1 MDQLARNGYILIKG
15 VCDPIEG
22 KDCINDQKVDYDR
35 MTRYINNNMIS
46 SINEFLGWDA
56 DYLKYRVSDNNNS
69 ADASVLHRDI
79 INQSGN
85 HVPCFTCL
93 TYLDK
98 ATTEVIPGTHKK
110 LHMSYSE
117 SLAQFNKKIKIQCS
131 PGDILLIYSTLI
143 HRGIFT
149 ENLPHRRLIQVFE
162 VFPSTNELQKNSPKF
177 LHVQGDET
185 HSQTM
190 INMSRYPI
198 ISDFLSIYGY
208 FNCSTGYGQMNL
220 PNIDYLS
227 SEGLR
232 DRLDVQPGTL
242 QEINKY
248 IIVNP
253 APLMQKELVKRF
265 RYICYTRQFMIY
277 TFFLVLT
284 VCLLVWISFK
294 IKNGI
299 SVS

>member
-1 MDQLARNGYILIKG
+1 MDQLDRDGYILIKG

-22 KDCINDQKVDYDR
+22 KECINGQKVDYAR

-79 INQSGN
+79 INQRGSS
-85 HVPCFTCL
+85 VPCFTCL

-110 LHMSYSE
+110 LHMSYSD
-117 SLAQFNKKIKIQCS
+117 SLVQFTKKIKLTCS
-131 PGDILLIYSTLI
+131 PGDILLFYSTLI

-162 VFPSTNELQKNSPKF
+162 VFPSAHELQKNSSKF
-177 LHVQGDET
+177 LHVKGDET

-190 INMSRYPI
+190 IKLSMYPI
-198 ISDFLSIYGY
+198 ISDFLSTYGY
-208 FNCSTGYGQMNL
+208 FNCSVGYGNMNL
-220 PNIDYLS
+220 PDIDYFS

-232 DRLDVQPGTL
+232 ERLDVQPGTL

-248 IIVNP
+248 IIMNP
-253 APLMQKELVKRF
+253 APLMPKELVKSF
-265 RYICYTRQFMIY
+265 RYICYTRQFMVY

-284 VCLLVWISFK
+284 VFLLVWVLLWFRHTISK
-294 IKNGI
+294 
-299 SVS
+299 